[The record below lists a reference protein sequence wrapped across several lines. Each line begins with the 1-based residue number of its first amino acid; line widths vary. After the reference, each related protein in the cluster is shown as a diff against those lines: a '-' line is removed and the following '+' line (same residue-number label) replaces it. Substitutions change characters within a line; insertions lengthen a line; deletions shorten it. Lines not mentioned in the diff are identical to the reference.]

1 MPKMK
6 SHSGTA
12 KRIKLT
18 GGGKRGGKLKRRRAY
33 VSHLLEH
40 KSVARKR
47 AKHGVD
53 DLAKADTRRARKLLA
68 GGAGASRRTRPA
80 RASRGGR

>member
-6 SHSGTA
+6 THSGTA
-12 KRIKLT
+12 KRIKTT
-18 GGGKRGGKLKRRRAY
+18 GGGKLKRRRAY

-53 DLAKADTRRARKLLA
+53 DLAKADVRRARKLL
-68 GGAGASRRTRPA
+68 GEG
-80 RASRGGR
+80 

>member
-6 SHSGTA
+6 THRGTV
-12 KRIKLT
+12 KRIKT
-18 GGGKRGGKLKRRRAY
+18 TAGGKLKRRRAF
-33 VSHLLEH
+33 VSHNLEH

-53 DLAKADTRRARKLLA
+53 DLAKADVRRARKLL
-68 GGAGASRRTRPA
+68 GNG
-80 RASRGGR
+80 